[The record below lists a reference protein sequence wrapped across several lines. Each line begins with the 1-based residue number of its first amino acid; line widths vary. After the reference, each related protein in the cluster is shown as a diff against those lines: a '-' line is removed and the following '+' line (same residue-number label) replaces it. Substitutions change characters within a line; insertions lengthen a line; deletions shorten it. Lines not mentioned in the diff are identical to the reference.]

1 MYKTLLLVA
10 LALFFFG
17 CEREDDDTAEHKVE
31 YINPGSS
38 FSEVV
43 RVGNMLYL
51 TGKLGFK
58 DRQLAPG
65 GIKEETRQTLEN
77 MKAVLEKNGSSMDH
91 VVKVT
96 VFLADIKEWSQ
107 MNEVYQT
114 FFPKNRPARS
124 AVGVSGLARDARV
137 EIECIAVVAPKSEH

>member
-1 MYKTLLLVA
+1 MNKAILLIAFSLM
-10 LALFFFG
+10 FIG
-17 CEREDDDTAEHKVE
+17 CEKEDDDTAANKAE

-43 RVGNMLYL
+43 RVGNTLYL

-58 DRQLAPG
+58 DRQLVEG

-77 MKAVLEKNGSSMDH
+77 IKAVLEANGSSMDH
-91 VVKVT
+91 VVKAT
-96 VFLADIKEWSQ
+96 VFLADIGEWAD
-107 MNEVYQT
+107 MNEVYKT
-114 FFPKNRPARS
+114 FFPNNRPARS

-137 EIECIAVVAPKSEH
+137 EIECIAIVAQ